1 MTQGNL
7 GDLGNL
13 DVATLLQYLPGV
25 RFPAEKEQIASTAES
40 NGAPQELVEKI
51 RVQAAN
57 DSMLLTRSCRRSKAA
72 KPESFPPHTLHPIPR
87 PTAASTLGEDGCFAG
102 SAMRQLRGAGVG
114 KEPARRKTEDRGRRY
129 STRPQG
135 AC

>member
-40 NGAPQELVEKI
+40 NGAPQDMVFQI
-51 RVQAAN
+51 RNAHTTERFRSPEEVMQALQSGL
-57 DSMLLTRSCRRSKAA
+57 D
-72 KPESFPPHTLHPIPR
+72 
-87 PTAASTLGEDGCFAG
+87 LG
-102 SAMRQLRGAGVG
+102 
-114 KEPARRKTEDRGRRY
+114 
-129 STRPQG
+129 
-135 AC
+135 

>member
-40 NGAPQELVEKI
+40 NGAPQDMVSQI
-51 RVQAAN
+51 RNAHTTERFRSPEEVMQALQSGL
-57 DSMLLTRSCRRSKAA
+57 D
-72 KPESFPPHTLHPIPR
+72 
-87 PTAASTLGEDGCFAG
+87 LG
-102 SAMRQLRGAGVG
+102 
-114 KEPARRKTEDRGRRY
+114 
-129 STRPQG
+129 
-135 AC
+135 